1 MIVADEIQRQ
11 RCKQNIRTIKK
22 ITNLRVRVTPNFGRM
37 VEYKER
43 INERKKII
51 YFRRIVVIK

>member
-37 VEYKER
+37 VVYKET